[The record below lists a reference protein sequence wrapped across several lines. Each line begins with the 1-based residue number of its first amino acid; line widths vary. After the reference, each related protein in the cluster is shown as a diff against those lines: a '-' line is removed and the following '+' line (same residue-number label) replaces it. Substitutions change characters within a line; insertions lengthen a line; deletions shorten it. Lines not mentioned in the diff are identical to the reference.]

1 MSSSYSLSL
10 SGTHHQLLK
19 KHLLG
24 DRNEAAAI
32 LFCRDL
38 SPQRAK
44 LIVFDVLLIPNEE
57 CSIRRPDFIT
67 WPGARLSAA
76 MDRAE
81 DEGCTLIL
89 IHSHPGGFLEF
100 SVVDDESDR
109 WAIGSLFGG
118 WSGEA
123 PAAGHGSAIM
133 VASGRIRARLYDP
146 TMRSAPVADVTV
158 VGDDIVHWRD
168 NQQEGPPV
176 MAFGSAMTEQLAKLR
191 AGIIGV
197 SGTGSIIAEQA
208 ARMGFGALTLIDFD
222 RIEHRNLNRILG
234 SRLKDAVTSELKVNA
249 VSREIGQYR
258 DEIQLQLVP
267 ASIMTR
273 EAVLAAAQC
282 DILFSCVDS
291 AEGRQIADLIAQ
303 AFVIPLIDMGV
314 TIPTRRLRDGN
325 PAIAEVMGRID
336 YVQPFGSTL
345 ASRQVFTS
353 ALLRAEYLARSDPEA
368 YAQELKEGYIKGT
381 LEEAPSVLPL
391 NMRAASCAMLE
402 FVARMFPFRHDSNR
416 SAARTLFALADGEEE
431 RFSEDSFPV
440 DEFGVAGRGL
450 TVPLLGLPLLGE

>member
-1 MSSSYSLSL
+1 M
-10 SGTHHQLLK
+10 LK

-24 DRNEAAAI
+24 DGNEAAAV

-38 SPQRAK
+38 SPHRAK
-44 LIVFDVLLIPNEE
+44 LLVFDVLLIPNDE
-57 CSIRRPDFIT
+57 CKIRRPDFIT

-81 DEGCTLIL
+81 DECCSLIL

-100 SVVDDESDR
+100 SGVDDDSDQS
-109 WAIGSLFGG
+109 AIGSLFGG
-118 WSGEA
+118 WSGE
-123 PAAGHGSAIM
+123 PPPAGHGSAIM

-146 TMRSAPVADVTV
+146 TMRSTPIPDVTV
-158 VGDDIVHWRD
+158 VGDDILHWKDDQPER
-168 NQQEGPPV
+168 PAV
-176 MAFGSAMTEQLAKLR
+176 MAFGSGMTNELAQLR
-191 AGIIGV
+191 AGVIGV

-208 ARMGFGALTLIDFD
+208 ARMGFGALTLVDFD

-234 SRLKDAVTSELKVNA
+234 SSLEDAIGGELKVNA
-249 VSREIGQYR
+249 VSREISRHR
-258 DEIQLQLVP
+258 DQILLQLVP
-267 ASIMTR
+267 TSIMTR
-273 EAVLAAAQC
+273 EAVLATASC

-291 AEGRQIADLIAQ
+291 AEGRHFVDLIAQ

-314 TIPTRRLRDGN
+314 TIPTRRQRNGN
-325 PAIAEVMGRID
+325 PAIAELMGRID

-345 ASRQVFTS
+345 GSRQVFTP
-353 ALLRAEYLARSDPEA
+353 ALLRAEYLARADPDA

-381 LEEAPSVLPL
+381 LEEAPSVISL
-391 NMRAASCAMLE
+391 NMRAASSAMLE
-402 FVARMFPFRHDSNR
+402 FVARMFPFRHEPNR

-431 RFSEDSFPV
+431 RFSEDTFPV

-450 TVPLLGLPLLGE
+450 TAPLLGLPLLEA